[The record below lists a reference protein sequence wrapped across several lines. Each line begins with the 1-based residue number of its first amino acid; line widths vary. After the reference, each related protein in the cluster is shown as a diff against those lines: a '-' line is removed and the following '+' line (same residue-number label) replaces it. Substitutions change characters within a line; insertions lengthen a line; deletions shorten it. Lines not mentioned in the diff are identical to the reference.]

1 MRLHP
6 TLLAV
11 ALAAGFMV
19 PAKAQMTVYY
29 HVGAWDAFDGPGDNG
44 QPLCG
49 IGSRNPADG
58 RAFSLRFQIGGDD
71 MTFTAAKPSW
81 NIPDGTHIQVV
92 VQNGL
97 EQPWTQQAIGKGDRM
112 QWTLDRVNAQ
122 IFDDQF
128 RRAPSMTI
136 TFPSGNEPPWT
147 LSLAGSTAASNAM
160 GRCLTDL
167 AQRAPATQPAPT
179 PAPPAATQPF
189 GAAAAA
195 PDNAAP
201 APPGTQGQ
209 PTQPNAAPTAP
220 ATQDQPTQP
229 NATPASPVTQDQP
242 TQPNAAPAPAH

>member
-11 ALAAGFMV
+11 ALAAGVAV
-19 PAKAQMTVYY
+19 PAQSQVAVYY

-58 RAFSLRFQIGGDD
+58 RAFSLRFQIGGDQ
-71 MTFTAAKPSW
+71 MTFIAAKPGW
-81 NIPDGTHIQVV
+81 NIPDGTHVQVV
-92 VQNGL
+92 MQNGL
-97 EQPWTQQAIGKGDRM
+97 EQPWTEQAVGKGERL

-136 TFPSGNEPPWT
+136 TFPSGSEPPWS

-160 GRCLTDL
+160 GRCITDL
-167 AQRAPATQPAPT
+167 AQRATTAQ
-179 PAPPAATQPF
+179 PAATPVPALSTTTQPF
-189 GAAAAA
+189 SA
-195 PDNAAP
+195 AAP
-201 APPGTQGQ
+201 APN
-209 PTQPNAAPTAP
+209 NATPAPP

-229 NATPASPVTQDQP
+229 NAAPTPS
-242 TQPNAAPAPAH
+242 H

>member
-11 ALAAGFMV
+11 ALAAGFAV
-19 PAKAQMTVYY
+19 PADADVNVYY

-44 QPLCG
+44 QPVCG

-58 RAFSLRFQIGGDD
+58 RAFSLRFQIGGNA
-71 MTFTAAKPSW
+71 MTFIAAKPGW
-81 NIPDGTHIQVV
+81 DIPDGTHVQVV
-92 VQNGL
+92 MQNGL
-97 EQPWTQQAIGKGDRM
+97 EQPWAEQATGKGDRL

-167 AQRAPATQPAPT
+167 ARRAAATQPAGT
-179 PAPPAATQPF
+179 QAPGPPPATQPF
-189 GAAAAA
+189 GTTAAA

-201 APPGTQGQ
+201 AQPVTQGQ
-209 PTQPNAAPTAP
+209 PTQPGPAP
-220 ATQDQPTQP
+220 A
-229 NATPASPVTQDQP
+229 PVTQDQP
-242 TQPNAAPAPAH
+242 TQPNAAPAPSH